1 MVETRETP
9 KESRATEPEE
19 DKTQFQRL
27 AERPEYREVIPPS
40 ALSPAHVMRLDAILM
55 KASGA
60 DAEELAGKGL
70 EAAIT
75 PDTLYALADVYE
87 WVRDNAAL
95 RPADFDALFRGRPN
109 AGIEFAML
117 YAGAVGELG
126 A

>member
-1 MVETRETP
+1 MVETREIP
-9 KESRATEPEE
+9 KETGAAEPEE

-27 AERPEYREVIPPS
+27 TERPEYREVIPPS

-60 DAEELAGKGL
+60 DAEELAGKG
-70 EAAIT
+70 
-75 PDTLYALADVYE
+75 ALADVYE

-95 RPADFDALFRGRPN
+95 RPTDFDALFRGRPN
-109 AGIEFAML
+109 SGIEFAML

>member
-1 MVETRETP
+1 MVETREIP
-9 KESRATEPEE
+9 KETGAAEPEE

-40 ALSPAHVMRLDAILM
+40 ALSPAQAVIGFD
-55 KASGA
+55 SFEQ
-60 DAEELAGKGL
+60 AEELAEKGL

-95 RPADFDALFRGRPN
+95 RPTDFDALFRGRPN
-109 AGIEFAML
+109 QGIEFAML

>member
-1 MVETRETP
+1 MVETREIP
-9 KESRATEPEE
+9 EESRATEPEE

-95 RPADFDALFRGRPN
+95 RPADFDALFRGRPT
-109 AGIEFAML
+109 AGLAVTRL